1 MKNIIKAGLLVF
13 LIISNL
19 SANLSANLSV
29 EELSKEQLN
38 KLNSA
43 MIQKQGDNL
52 VIEEYNFI
60 NFKDKVLF
68 SGKYTNKIIIKTK
81 STMKKGIINN
91 DMFLAFSSSIIDQS
105 IYAIFSN
112 PLYMNKIES
121 TGLFIDKPSSFDLN
135 IELVFNEKGFHIL
148 IDDGLQKRTDFMHY
162 SQIFNNKIQ

>member
-1 MKNIIKAGLLVF
+1 MKNAIKVVVVLV
-13 LIISNL
+13 LMIL
-19 SANLSANLSV
+19 NLSANLSV
-29 EELSKEQLN
+29 EELSKEQLD

-68 SGKYTNKIIIKTK
+68 SGKYTNKIIIRTK

-91 DMFLAFSSSIIDQS
+91 DMFIAFSSSIIDQS

-112 PLYMNKIES
+112 PLYMNKIEA
-121 TGLFIDKPSSFDLN
+121 TGLFIDKPSSFDLK
-135 IELVFNEKGFHIL
+135 IELSFNEKGFHIL
-148 IDDGLQKRTDFMHY
+148 IDDGLQKRTDFLYY
-162 SQIFNNKIQ
+162 SQIFNNKLQ